1 MNSSAEQPVS
11 FPTINQRQFRVLG
24 AAGGL
29 FAVVMLLIYLQEGNK
44 EWRLR
49 DEQSHYRLDL
59 AQEIFTR
66 DLERVRA
73 DLLFVAALPD
83 IKFANAADQES
94 LRTTAA
100 IFCDFVVKQK
110 TYSQIRLIDRMGM
123 EVVRVNWNGKEAIV
137 TAATE
142 LQNKSDRYYV
152 SDSLSL
158 KPGEI
163 FTSEF
168 DLNLE
173 NGKIEKPLNPVIR
186 FVTPVPDNGIISE
199 RNSRDG
205 KSEEG
210 VSKVGEENYEKRNVG
225 ERNSGNLLVFNY
237 QGSTL
242 LDELSSISLPGK
254 TYLIRSDGQFLLGP
268 DASFEWGWILGH
280 SHRFQT
286 CFDEVEPT
294 GIANDQF
301 ILASNGCFAA
311 REIGLES
318 NAKNSVEARQSLF
331 FVSHIPRLEAF
342 ASTRILFYRMLILG
356 GVMLIPVGLVTRL
369 WAAAMDRRE
378 DQNKKIA
385 QSEKQLRQ
393 LSARLVHLQEEE
405 RRSISREIHDSLG
418 QMATAI
424 NLDLRMLKDKLDG
437 RRSPDLDRVINESD
451 ELLRQIHGFA
461 TRVRPAELDDL
472 GLKDALESH
481 IWDFEVRTG
490 VNAKLDWKLQ
500 QQEIDGTISENLFRL
515 VQESLNNIA
524 KHANARVA
532 TVCLTQTESADGSFL
547 ELVVE
552 DDGIGIKVPSDEISD
567 QGSVERKSRLGMLG
581 IKERVGLL
589 GGRMQLISRED
600 RGTCLT
606 VQIPMKPEGDQ

>member
-1 MNSSAEQPVS
+1 MNSSPEQFVS
-11 FPTINQRQFRVLG
+11 FPTVSQRQFRVVG
-24 AAGGL
+24 AAVGL
-29 FAVVMLLIYLQEGNK
+29 FAVVLSLIYFQERNK

-59 AQEIFTR
+59 AQEIITR

-83 IKFANAADQES
+83 IKFANAAKPES
-94 LRTTAA
+94 LRTTAD
-100 IFCDFVVKQK
+100 IFCDFVAKQR

-123 EVVRVNWNGKEAIV
+123 EVVRVNWNGKEAII
-137 TAATE
+137 TSAGD
-142 LQNKSDRYYV
+142 LQNKSDRYYF

-173 NGKIEKPLNPVIR
+173 NGKIEEPLNPVIR
-186 FVTPVPDNGIISE
+186 FVTPVPDG
-199 RNSRDG
+199 R
-205 KSEEG
+205 
-210 VSKVGEENYEKRNVG
+210 EKPNG
-225 ERNSGNLLVFNY
+225 ERNGGNLLVFNY

-268 DASFEWGWILGH
+268 ETSFEWGWILGH
-280 SHRFQT
+280 PHRFQT
-286 CFDEVEPT
+286 CFGEVNPT
-294 GIANDQF
+294 GITRDEV
-301 ILASNGCFAA
+301 ILASDGCFAA
-311 REIGLES
+311 REIGLQS

-331 FVSHIPRLEAF
+331 FVSHIPRTETF
-342 ASTRILFYRMLILG
+342 ASTRILFYRLLILG

-424 NLDLRMLKDKLDG
+424 NLDLRMLKDKLDDS
-437 RRSPDLDRVINESD
+437 RSPDLDRVINESD

-490 VNAKLDWKLQ
+490 VNGKLDWKLQ

-524 KHANARVA
+524 KHANANVA
-532 TVCLTQTESADGSFL
+532 SVCLSQTESANGSFL

-567 QGSVERKSRLGMLG
+567 QASVERKSRLGMLG

-606 VQIPMKPEGDQ
+606 VQIPIKPEVDQ